1 MTPQEL
7 YTQVKRGA
15 IAPVYLFLGQ
25 ESYQRTICRQA
36 LLEAVLPPDAR
47 EDGFIRHDLDEIS
60 LAEVLDDA
68 NSFSL
73 FAPTRLIWV
82 TGCEVAL
89 PRGKAI
95 SSDEDSGGDEAPLKA
110 YVKSPAPG
118 VTLVFQA
125 SRYDF
130 EGEDKTKLERV
141 KKFYGCIPAQVE
153 FHRYTPQAAQTLAT
167 KLATAAGIKI
177 GHAEIEYLVE
187 ALGGD
192 AARISVEIEKLRLF
206 RGEGG
211 VISEDDITSMVPDAR
226 DTTIFALV
234 AAVGRGDRQ
243 TSFSLLDTLVKEGE
257 YLPLAL
263 SFLGTQF
270 RHAYVAQEAGLR
282 NASQIQAHFSKQ
294 GIPMW
299 KARAEQVAQTASAFP
314 IKRIAGAIRLIAK
327 ADRELR
333 DTNPDDRV
341 VMEEFILNLTAKN

>member
-1 MTPQEL
+1 MTPQEM
-7 YTQVKRGA
+7 YAQVKRGS
-15 IAPVYLFLGQ
+15 IAPVYLLLGQ
-25 ESYQRTICRQA
+25 ESYQRGICRQA

-47 EDGFIRHDLDEIS
+47 ENGFIRHDLDEIS
-60 LAEVLDDA
+60 LNQVLDDA

-82 TGCEVAL
+82 TGAEAAL
-89 PRGKAI
+89 PRGKA
-95 SSDEDSGGDEAPLKA
+95 SSGEEGGDDLLLKA

-118 VTLVFQA
+118 VTLLFQA

-130 EGEDKTKLERV
+130 EGEDKAKMERV
-141 KKFYGCIPAQVE
+141 RKFYASIPAQVE
-153 FHRYTPQAAQTLAT
+153 FHRYTSQAAQTLAA
-167 KLATAAGIKI
+167 KLSAAAGIKI
-177 GHAEIEYLVE
+177 GTAELEYLVE

-206 RGEGG
+206 RGVGG
-211 VISEDDITSMVPDAR
+211 TVSEEDITAMVPDAR

-234 AAVGRGDRQ
+234 AAVGRKDRQ
-243 TSFSLLDTLVKEGE
+243 TSLSLLDTLVKEGE

-282 NASQIQAHFSKQ
+282 SSSQIQAHFSKQ

-299 KARAEQVAQTASAFP
+299 RARAEQVAQTATAFP
-314 IKRIAGAIRLIAK
+314 IKRIASAIRQIAK

-333 DTNPDDRV
+333 DTNPDDRI
-341 VMEEFILNLTAKN
+341 VMEEFILNLTA

>member
-1 MTPQEL
+1 MTPQEF
-7 YTQVKRGA
+7 YAQVKRGVT
-15 IAPVYLFLGQ
+15 APVYLILGQ
-25 ESYQRTICRQA
+25 ESYQRGICRQA
-36 LLEAVLPPDAR
+36 LIEAILAPDAR
-47 EDGFIRHDLDEIS
+47 QDGFIRHDLDEIS
-60 LAEVLDDA
+60 LSEVLDDA

-73 FAPTRLIWV
+73 FAPIRLIWV
-82 TGCEVAL
+82 TGAEVAL
-89 PRGKAI
+89 PKGKA
-95 SSDEDSGGDEAPLKA
+95 SSDEEGGDDQPLKA
-110 YVKSPAPG
+110 YVKRPAPG

-130 EGEDKTKLERV
+130 DGEDKAKLERV
-141 KKFYGCIPAQVE
+141 RKFYACIPAQVE
-153 FHRYTPQAAQTLAT
+153 FHRYTAQAAHTLAA

-177 GHAEIEYLVE
+177 GSAELEYLVE

-192 AARISVEIEKLRLF
+192 AARIAVEIEKLRLF
-206 RGEGG
+206 RGVGG
-211 VISEDDITSMVPDAR
+211 TVSEEDITAMVPDAR

-234 AAVGRGDRQ
+234 AAVGRKDRQ
-243 TSFSLLDTLVKEGE
+243 TSLSLLDTLVKEGE

-282 NASQIQAHFSKQ
+282 NSSQIQAHFSKQ

-299 KARAEQVAQTASAFP
+299 RARAEQVAQTATAFP
-314 IKRIAGAIRLIAK
+314 IKRIASAIRQIAK

-341 VMEEFILNLTAKN
+341 VMEEFILNLTA

>member
-1 MTPQEL
+1 MTPQEF
-7 YTQVKRGA
+7 YTQVKRGVT
-15 IAPVYLFLGQ
+15 APVYLLLGQ
-25 ESYQRTICRQA
+25 ESYQRGICRQA
-36 LLEAVLPPDAR
+36 LLEAILTPDAR

-60 LAEVLDDA
+60 LNEVLDDA

-73 FAPTRLIWV
+73 FSPTRLIWV
-82 TGCEVAL
+82 TGVEVAL
-89 PRGKAI
+89 PRGKEV
-95 SSDEDSGGDEAPLKA
+95 SDEDNLQLYA
-110 YVKSPAPG
+110 YVKNPAPG

-130 EGEDKTKLERV
+130 DGEDKTKLERV
-141 KKFYGCIPAQVE
+141 RKFYSCIPAQVE
-153 FHRYTPQAAQTLAT
+153 FHRYTAQAAHTLAA

-177 GHAEIEYLVE
+177 GSAELEYLVE

-206 RGEGG
+206 RGVGG
-211 VISEDDITSMVPDAR
+211 TVSEDDITAMVPDAR

-234 AAVGRGDRQ
+234 AAAGRKDRR
-243 TSFSLLDTLVKEGE
+243 TSLSLLDTLVKEGE

-282 NASQIQAHFSKQ
+282 NSSQIQAHFTKQ

-299 KARAEQVAQTASAFP
+299 RARAEQVAQTATAFP
-314 IKRIAGAIRLIAK
+314 IKRIASAIRLIAK
-327 ADRELR
+327 ADRDLR
-333 DTNPDDRV
+333 NTNPDDRV
-341 VMEEFILNLTAKN
+341 VMEDFILNLTA